1 MQFHQPSLLT
11 FLNGLC
17 GGRCSEISLSE
28 RFQLVQKVLKA
39 RYDAQFRVH
48 QLIEFLV
55 APGVACHLRTYVG
68 QGLFR
73 QMFHVHVPFRGA
85 GSTPRNDVTPSSN
98 YEGFGRLIGE
108 DFGAVFRQQHRV

>member
-1 MQFHQPSLLT
+1 MQIRHPSLLT

-17 GGRCSEISLSE
+17 GGRCSEINLSE

-48 QLIEFLV
+48 QLIKLLV
-55 APGVACHLRTYVG
+55 APGMACQLQTYVG

-73 QMFHVHVPFRGA
+73 QVFHVHIPFRGA
-85 GSTPRNDVTPSSN
+85 GSTPRNDVTPSPN
-98 YEGFGRLIGE
+98 NEGFGRLIGK
-108 DFGAVFRQQHRV
+108 DFSAVFCQQHRV